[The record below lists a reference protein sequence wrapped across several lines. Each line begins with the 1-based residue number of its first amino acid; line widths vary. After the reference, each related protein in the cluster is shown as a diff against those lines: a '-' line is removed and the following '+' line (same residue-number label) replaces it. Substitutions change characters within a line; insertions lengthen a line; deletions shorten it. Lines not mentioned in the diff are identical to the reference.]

1 MENAYRIKN
10 SRVETFYKDTEEPM
24 LIYTL
29 QNNNKGILTVKVS
42 GTLDESN
49 LSVSIKMKRIN

>member
-1 MENAYRIKN
+1 
-10 SRVETFYKDTEEPM
+10 M

-29 QNNNKGILTVKVS
+29 QNNNKGILTVKVT